1 MRHLVTF
8 MTCAAAATLAFAET
22 EEAMGKEDRMALN
35 LVEASYTESVLRE
48 TMITNAPLAVKA
60 LFTDDAAAKWIA
72 FVEKY
77 LSSEQVRD
85 FFVGAVQ
92 LRGPVSEKGSVGAF
106 FNPWWDAVLVVE
118 SNGATVSLKN
128 GEVMVRKVGDFR
140 FLSGE
145 SFRCDAHA
153 EIPSVETV
161 APASRRLPHAV
172 ALAASRTRAKFDAL
186 YADGVPLLA
195 DHAES
200 DAEDNVKE
208 IQVRSAMRLK
218 MAQSLI
224 ADAARYKEAWQ
235 LAKVLRDGRKG
246 TFNLIFSS
254 DYAKM
259 MSEKF
264 VALPKAARSGF
275 EPYAYY
281 PAKDGSNVRMY
292 VFVNTKH
299 PRLFAL
305 AHLGLGLHK
314 TVFEWFDFARADE
327 IVRAFQMAEE
337 VQK

>member
-1 MRHLVTF
+1 MD
-8 MTCAAAATLAFAET
+8 
-22 EEAMGKEDRMALN
+22 KEDKAALD
-35 LVEASYTESVLRE
+35 LVEASYAESVLRE

-60 LFTDDAAAKWIA
+60 LFTDDAAAKWTG
-72 FVEKY
+72 FVEKN

-92 LRGPVSEKGSVGAF
+92 LRGPVSGNGSVGGF
-106 FNPWWDAVLVVE
+106 FNPWWDAVLVIE
-118 SNGATVSLKN
+118 SSGATVSLKD
-128 GEVMVRKVGDFR
+128 GEIMVRKVGDFR

-145 SFRCDAHA
+145 SFRCEPHA

-172 ALAASRTRAKFDAL
+172 ALAASKTRAKFDSL

-195 DHAES
+195 DHSES
-200 DAEDNVKE
+200 DAEDNLKE
-208 IQVRSAMRLK
+208 IQTRSALRLK
-218 MAQSLI
+218 MAHDLI
-224 ADAARYKEAWQ
+224 ADAARHKEAWQ

-246 TFNLIFSS
+246 TFNLLFSS

-264 VALPKAARSGF
+264 VSLPRAARSGF

-305 AHLGLGLHK
+305 AHLGLGLRK

-327 IVRAFQMAEE
+327 IVKAFQMAEE
-337 VQK
+337 VRK